1 MRHFFDQ
8 PPLSPYPTTAD
19 RFPGND
25 GDCIDCSADDDC
37 DDQRAVGDLENDNEN
52 DDDL

>member
-1 MRHFFDQ
+1 MGV
-8 PPLSPYPTTAD
+8 TITAD

-52 DDDL
+52 DDDLWRW